1 VTYIRHGNGA
11 RIQVT
16 LDAVQSQ
23 EVSVIGFSL
32 IPQDINFVTLLRSSV
47 FKNEGSIIFVVDI

>member
-1 VTYIRHGNGA
+1 MTYIRHGNGA